1 MADGLREE
9 SLSNGETRL
18 VFSVAPELAPI
29 SLSIFP
35 LMKKEGLVTAA
46 ETLLTSVL
54 PHARAEI
61 DVTGAIGKRY
71 RRADEAGTPLCATVD
86 YQTLEDGTVTLRD
99 RDTMIQL
106 RMPIQ
111 EVVTRAAA
119 GTLKPSA
126 LIWPSNL

>member
-9 SLSNGETRL
+9 ILANGDSRI
-18 VFSVAPELAPI
+18 VFSVKAELAPI
-29 SLSIFP
+29 SLSILP
-35 LMKKEGLVTAA
+35 LMKKDALVTAS
-46 ETLLTSVL
+46 ESILTRVL
-54 PHARAEI
+54 PHVKAEL

-86 YQTLEDGTVTLRD
+86 YQTLEDDTVTLRD

-106 RMPIQ
+106 RIPIQ
-111 EVVTRAAA
+111 ELVGRAAA

-126 LIWPSNL
+126 LIWPLQ